1 MSTAEPD
8 GILRLL
14 VTLIRFSGLTQA
26 EIEKRMGVGR
36 GFLQRLRRGEA
47 RLTAERVLQI
57 LDIIEFSALELVRA
71 AGPFQSVQDGVLLEE
86 LMCLRP
92 EARPPAPRPLEPS
105 ALKAILD
112 LLREELP
119 PGLVRSPE
127 ED

>member
-1 MSTAEPD
+1 MSTTEPD

-14 VTLIRFSGLTQA
+14 VILIRVSRLTQA

-36 GFLQRLRRGEA
+36 GFLRRLRRGEA

-57 LDIIEFSALELVRA
+57 LDIIELKPAEFVSFV
-71 AGPFQSVQDGVLLEE
+71 GTYQSVQDGPLLEE

-119 PGLVRSPE
+119 PGVVRSPE